1 MVTHMVSSGAVGCT
15 SPVTVL
21 GRVAPT
27 SIIQNDALKGT
38 IPKQGAKGFS
48 SYALIAIRSLLRCFL
63 HGPPLRAESS
73 STVATRLEAF
83 GPNMAGMPAL
93 ERHSPPVGTA
103 SVGDHEYDHE
113 GPKQDVKRTIKI
125 RIRQA
130 VVRQQALLGGL
141 SAAFLGL
148 STAKAKAI
156 TVQPRTAHSADMPT
170 SEKMLKA

>member
-1 MVTHMVSSGAVGCT
+1 MGCT

-21 GRVAPT
+21 GRVTPT

-38 IPKQGAKGFS
+38 IPKQGAKGVS

-73 STVATRLEAF
+73 STVATRHEAF

-125 RIRQA
+125 RIRQGLHFTKKA
-130 VVRQQALLGGL
+130 SLSGSRPCLVAFQQHSLASAQLRPKPLQSSPGRLTLLTCQPVR
-141 SAAFLGL
+141 
-148 STAKAKAI
+148 
-156 TVQPRTAHSADMPT
+156 RC
-170 SEKMLKA
+170 